1 MGKSLNIL
9 RPGGNMT
16 IEFNKETF
24 TKRWTEMLEA
34 QKKLDERIIQ
44 GNGLT
49 YADLYNSDRYQ
60 HALLDELGELN
71 HELKSRWCWWKKTQ
85 APMDKTKVL
94 EEFVDCLHFV
104 LSWQLATL
112 EVEPNVGYLPAETAW
127 NAYKRGDG
135 YTTVQAVVHVK
146 GVSKFFGHSYVT
158 PPVSALIRL
167 MNGLELDYGDVYNAY
182 MAKNQVNHER
192 QDNGY

>member
-1 MGKSLNIL
+1 MEKSLSIL
-9 RPGGNMT
+9 RPGGNMA

-49 YADLYNSDRYQ
+49 YEDLYNSDRYQ

-71 HELKSRWCWWKKTQ
+71 HELKANWCWWKKTQ
-85 APMDKTKVL
+85 APVYRAKVL

-112 EVEPNVGYLPAETAW
+112 EVEPNVGYLPAEAAW

-135 YTTVQAVVHVK
+135 CTTVQAVVYVK
-146 GVSKFFGHSYVT
+146 GVSKFFGHAYT
-158 PPVSALIRL
+158 APPVSAMIRL

-182 MAKNQVNHER
+182 MAKNRVNHER

>member
-1 MGKSLNIL
+1 
-9 RPGGNMT
+9 MT
-16 IEFNKETF
+16 ELMERKAFIT
-24 TKRWTEMLEA
+24 RWRKMLKLQA
-34 QKKLDERIIQ
+34 KLDERIVM

-49 YADLYNSDRYQ
+49 YKD
-60 HALLDELGELN
+60 LLDGDWYVSAVLDEIGELN
-71 HELKSRWCWWKKTQ
+71 HELKADWCWWKKTQ
-85 APMDKTKVL
+85 APVDKTKVL

-112 EVEPNVGYLPAETAW
+112 EVEPNVGYLPAEAAW

-135 YTTVQAVVHVK
+135 CTTVQAVVYVK
-146 GVSKFFGHSYVT
+146 GVSKFFGHAYTT
-158 PPVSALIRL
+158 PPVSAMIRL

-182 MAKNQVNHER
+182 MAKNRVNHER